1 MKKIAFVVGLFA
13 LLFSVNIFAQEE
25 LSPYF
30 KVGEVK
36 KPIKEVGTQL
46 VEAITESGW
55 DVIGEYNPADK
66 KDMAVICFTSESL
79 KSLSLQFKDRGAL
92 ASVLKVAMIHKDGLT
107 TISILNPEYM
117 FLAYWGEQLDG
128 QEKELKEMSQKA
140 INIFKSFGMSEPFGG
155 MVEAKDLPDYH
166 YMMMMPYFDEP
177 VELTEFDSFE
187 QGVSTI
193 KSNLESKKGNTV
205 LVYEQRF
212 EGKEMAVFGI
222 GLLDKETGEPNF
234 LPIIG
239 EDHIANLPYEIIL
252 EGKNATMLH
261 GKYRIAIYWPELKMG
276 QFMKISSTP
285 GDIEDTFKAI
295 VGEED

>member
-1 MKKIAFVVGLFA
+1 MKKFTLFVGIFA
-13 LLFSVNIFAQEE
+13 LIFSVNISAQEE

-36 KPIKEVGTQL
+36 EPLKEVGTQL
-46 VEAITESGW
+46 VEIITESGW
-55 DVIGEYNPADK
+55 DVIGEYYPADK
-66 KDMAVICFTSESL
+66 KDLAVICFTSESL

-117 FLAYWGEQLDG
+117 FLAYWGEQLNG
-128 QEKELKEMSQKA
+128 QEKELEEMSQKA
-140 INIFKSFGMSEPFGG
+140 INIFKSFGMLEPFGG
-155 MVEAKDLPDYH
+155 LVEAKDLPDYH

-187 QGVSTI
+187 EGVSTI
-193 KSNLESKKGNTV
+193 KSNLESKKGNTE
-205 LVYEQRF
+205 LVFEQRF
-212 EGKEMAVFGI
+212 AGKEIAVFGI
-222 GLLDKETGEPNF
+222 GLMDKETGEPYF
-234 LPIIG
+234 LPVIG
-239 EDHIANLPYEIIL
+239 EDNIANLPYEIIL
-252 EGKNATMLH
+252 EGKEATMLH

-285 GDIEDTFKAI
+285 GDIEETFEVI
-295 VGEED
+295 VGEEN